1 MTPVQ
6 SSNIAA
12 LDHDPITLNLTVQF
26 RNGSFYEYSNV
37 SVAKFDQMIK
47 SDSIG
52 SAFHKL
58 IKSAPDQHP
67 FRQLSTIIR

>member
-12 LDHDPITLNLTVQF
+12 LGHDPITLKLRVQF
-26 RNGSFYEYSNV
+26 HSGTIYEYADV
-37 SVAKFDQMIK
+37 PVAKFDQLIK
-47 SDSIG
+47 ADSVG

-58 IKSAPDQHP
+58 IKSAPDLHP
-67 FRQLSTIIR
+67 FSQLA

>member
-1 MTPVQ
+1 MRMTPVQ

-12 LDHDPITLNLTVQF
+12 VDHDPITLKLRVQF
-26 RNGSFYEYSNV
+26 RNGSRYEYANV
-37 SVAKFDQMIK
+37 PVAKFDQMIK

-58 IKSAPDQHP
+58 IKSAPDLHP
-67 FRQLSTIIR
+67 FSPLP